1 MSAVFILH
9 EERKKLQT
17 FPASLNEIDFWISTL
32 GFRFSK
38 RTEVPSQRSRTDGI
52 QFLSTRQVFQSRVSF
67 RLSVSSSPRCCQWHR
82 SLFHPRPSRASSPTF
97 SHSSRFPLLSSV
109 RESCNSR
116 ERVCRDDPDQPRFHL
131 PSRVSPRWNQCSP
144 HRRTDTRDVAV
155 ASRLVSSR
163 LVSTSACSSSPWLS
177 SAGALDSRKNNY
189 TEREDWVRIA
199 NLPYLRS
206 WLSIRSTTIVRM
218 NERTDG
224 RLNKLGM
231 SERVPIK
238 IYPPR
243 VLLLN
248 RLSQSCLFWNVYDSL
263 F

>member
-1 MSAVFILH
+1 VQGRSGPAQVPPAV
-9 EERKKLQT
+9 
-17 FPASLNEIDFWISTL
+17 S
-32 GFRFSK
+32 
-38 RTEVPSQRSRTDGI
+38 
-52 QFLSTRQVFQSRVSF
+52 
-67 RLSVSSSPRCCQWHR
+67 RLSSMKPMFASPPDRHTRCRRRVASRLVS
-82 SLFHPRPSRASSPTF
+82 
-97 SHSSRFPLLSSV
+97 
-109 RESCNSR
+109 
-116 ERVCRDDPDQPRFHL
+116 
-131 PSRVSPRWNQCSP
+131 
-144 HRRTDTRDVAV
+144 
-155 ASRLVSSR
+155 SRLVSSR

-224 RLNKLGM
+224 RLNKLGT

-243 VLLLN
+243 VLLSN
-248 RLSQSCLFWNVYDSL
+248 RLSQSCLF
-263 F
+263 